1 MDGSETENG
10 QEAGCAAACA
20 VLEKSEQRRCE
31 EFEVRALQLS
41 DDAANGNEPGVTGAV
56 DNLRFWEVEEYAKAT
71 GQTMEQAMQDDG
83 TVLFAAVPRQSRGAV
98 ISLLELVAKPIDS

>member
-1 MDGSETENG
+1 MIACGTHGAYNLNTVRPKYDAPIFDDET
-10 QEAGCAAACA
+10 
-20 VLEKSEQRRCE
+20 
-31 EFEVRALQLS
+31 FES
-41 DDAANGNEPGVTGAV
+41 
-56 DNLRFWEVEEYAKAT
+56 LRGGLYAWEVQEYAKAT